1 MFLDKK
7 NILAQIDAQPKV
19 VLELGVGRT
28 RTVKDAITID
38 KLDFPEVDIVAD
50 LEQGLPFLPDNSVDE
65 VHSFHFLEHVNNLE
79 FLMAEIYRVLK
90 KGGKNI
96 GAVPHF
102 ANPYFYSD
110 YTHKA
115 YFGLYSFSYFS
126 KQRYFKREVPD
137 FYNSTNYKI
146 NKIRL
151 DFLSPFRVRNR
162 LKRIIGAFF
171 NSSRFLQE
179 FHEENLCY
187 ILPAYQIRFELE
199 KV

>member
-7 NILAQIDAQPKV
+7 NLLVQIHSQQKV
-19 VLELGVGRT
+19 ILELGVGRS
-28 RTVKDAITID
+28 RSVKDAITID

-50 LEQGLPFLPDNSVDE
+50 LELGLPFLEDNSVDE
-65 VHSFHFLEHVNNLE
+65 IHSFHFLEHVNNLE
-79 FLMAEIYRVLK
+79 FLMTEIYRVLK

-115 YFGLYSFSYFS
+115 YFGLYTFSYFS
-126 KQRYFKREVPD
+126 KQKHFERAVPD

-146 NKIRL
+146 SKIRL

-162 LKRIIGAFF
+162 LKRLMGAFF

-187 ILPAYQIRFELE
+187 IFPAYQIKFELE
-199 KV
+199 KI